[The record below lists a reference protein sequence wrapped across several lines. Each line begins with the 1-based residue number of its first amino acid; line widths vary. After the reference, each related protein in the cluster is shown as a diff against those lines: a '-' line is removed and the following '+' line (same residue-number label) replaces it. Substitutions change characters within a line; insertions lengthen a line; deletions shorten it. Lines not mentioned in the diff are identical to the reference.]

1 VWYNESGGVAGTVV
15 HLGNGI
21 EGWPFTVHGGALAT
35 ILDECMG
42 RVAILNLPART
53 AVTANL
59 NINYR
64 NMARSGQAYFVLVH
78 IDRSASTD
86 RKAIVTGKIYNQNS
100 DLCVEAVGTFV
111 VPRNYQ
117 LKELEAKF

>member
-1 VWYNESGGVAGTVV
+1 MATTVV
-15 HLGNGI
+15 RLGNGI
-21 EGWPFTVHGGALAT
+21 EGWPFNVHGGALAT
-35 ILDECMG
+35 MLDECMG
-42 RVAILNLPART
+42 RVAILSLPART

-64 NMARSGQAYFVLVH
+64 QMVKSGQPYLVLVE

-86 RKAIVTGKIYNQNS
+86 RKAVVKGQIFNRNQ

-117 LKELEAKF
+117 